1 MNDLTVALA
10 IVGGVALAGVL
21 AHGAW
26 QARRAGPR
34 RAEPDPAQVAREQQQ
49 VEPVLTD
56 AGAVPAVGTHGP
68 DGPDLTLPRS
78 PPRRNAARL
87 DALIDAIAT
96 LRPETPELPFAGASV
111 LAHLPATRRVGSKP
125 LAIEGLD
132 AARGEWEPISAD
144 ATYSALQAGV
154 LLANRTGALNEIEYS
169 EFVQRVQTLADAVG
183 AMPDCPDM
191 LDVVARARELD
202 AFASAHDAQLALHL
216 QARGAA
222 WSPGYLQQQAARHGF
237 VPGAVPGRLVLASP
251 DEGAPPV
258 LVLSFDAQAALA
270 DEPERAAVR
279 DVTLSFDVAQT
290 EATREPFAAW
300 QSTATAL
307 AADIDGVL
315 VDDNGRPFGVEA
327 FASIG
332 SELERLY
339 GALAGRDLAAGSPA
353 ARRLFS

>member
-1 MNDLTVALA
+1 MTDLTVALA

-34 RAEPDPAQVAREQQQ
+34 RSAPAAAAQAAAQI
-49 VEPVLTD
+49 EPVLTD
-56 AGAVPAVGTHGP
+56 ADAGAVDPLP
-68 DGPDLTLPRS
+68 EPSLPRS
-78 PPRRNAARL
+78 APRRNAGRL

-96 LRPETPELPFAGASV
+96 LEPELALPGALV
-111 LAHLPATRRVGSKP
+111 LAHLPPTRRVGSKP
-125 LAIEGLD
+125 FSVEGLTVES
-132 AARGEWEPISAD
+132 GEWDAISEEGS
-144 ATYSALQAGV
+144 YSALQAGV

-169 EFVQRVQTLADAVG
+169 DFAQRVQAIADAVG
-183 AMPDCPDM
+183 AMPDLPDM

-216 QARGAA
+216 RANGAA
-222 WSPGYLQQQAARHGF
+222 WSIGYLQQQAARHGF
-237 VPGAVPGRLVLASP
+237 VNGAVPGRLVLPAA
-251 DEGAPPV
+251 DEGGPPV

-270 DEPERAAVR
+270 DSSELAALG

-290 EATREPFAAW
+290 PASQQPFAAW
-300 QSTATAL
+300 KSSATAL
-307 AADIDGVL
+307 AADMDAQL
-315 VDDNGRPFGVEA
+315 VDDNGRALGDEA

-332 SELERLY
+332 AELDRLY
-339 GALAGRDLAAGSPA
+339 AALAERDLAAGSPA